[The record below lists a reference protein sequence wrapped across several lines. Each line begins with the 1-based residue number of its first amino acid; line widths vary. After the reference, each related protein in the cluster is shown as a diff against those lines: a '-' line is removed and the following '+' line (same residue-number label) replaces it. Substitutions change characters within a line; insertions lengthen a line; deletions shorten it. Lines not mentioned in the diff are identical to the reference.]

1 MNYKKN
7 ENSKVRSS
15 KRPLKSSSSKNTE
28 KEEISTYQ
36 PELLTKNV
44 ALESGAVASLVSDL

>member
-7 ENSKVRSS
+7 ENSKERSS
-15 KRPLKSSSSKNTE
+15 KRPLKSSKKTE

-44 ALESGAVASLVSDL
+44 SLESGAVASLVSDL